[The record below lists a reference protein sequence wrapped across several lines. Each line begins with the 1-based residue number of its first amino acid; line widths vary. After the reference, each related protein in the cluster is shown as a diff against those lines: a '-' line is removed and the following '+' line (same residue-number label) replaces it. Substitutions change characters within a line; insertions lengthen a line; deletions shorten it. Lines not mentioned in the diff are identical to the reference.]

1 MDYENETIRPN
12 EENANQTA
20 ENRSDN
26 TYAAAAPNAAN
37 DAHYVG
43 GVSSQPYVDRVYEPI
58 HRTAQPADGGS
69 VPPEYTTYN
78 AAPTQPPKKPKKR
91 GRGTVPALVL
101 VLCMVMSVAL
111 GFGGGILANSYM
123 NRDMVETQTPQTT
136 QETQNAQNDNSS
148 SDQNKTQASLSE
160 SVARTDSNALSVSE
174 VAAKVADA
182 VVEISTESVT
192 TSNYMQQYVT
202 EGAGSG
208 VIVSSDGTILTCNHV
223 IEGANKITVRLRSGE
238 SYDATVVAADDA
250 SDVAVLKIEA
260 TGLTAAP
267 MGDSDALSVGEQT
280 IVIGNPLGALGG
292 SITTGILSAS
302 EREITINNEK
312 MTLLQTDAAI
322 NPGNSGGGMF
332 DSYGNLIGIVVAKS
346 SGTTIE
352 GLGFA
357 IPINTVKDVYEQL
370 MNNGYVTGRAV
381 LGVTMTEQQAV
392 SLGSSSSRAYVIV
405 TAVSENSPAEEAG
418 IQPGDIILSIDDQE
432 VTSAASLKSYIRSCS
447 VGDSV
452 QLVLLRGNN
461 TVTVTA
467 TLAESRPES

>member
-1 MDYENETIRPN
+1 
-12 EENANQTA
+12 
-20 ENRSDN
+20 
-26 TYAAAAPNAAN
+26 
-37 DAHYVG
+37 
-43 GVSSQPYVDRVYEPI
+43 
-58 HRTAQPADGGS
+58 
-69 VPPEYTTYN
+69 
-78 AAPTQPPKKPKKR
+78 
-91 GRGTVPALVL
+91 
-101 VLCMVMSVAL
+101 
-111 GFGGGILANSYM
+111 
-123 NRDMVETQTPQTT
+123 
-136 QETQNAQNDNSS
+136 
-148 SDQNKTQASLSE
+148 
-160 SVARTDSNALSVSE
+160 
-174 VAAKVADA
+174 
-182 VVEISTESVT
+182 
-192 TSNYMQQYVT
+192 
-202 EGAGSG
+202 
-208 VIVSSDGTILTCNHV
+208 
-223 IEGANKITVRLRSGE
+223 
-238 SYDATVVAADDA
+238 
-250 SDVAVLKIEA
+250 
-260 TGLTAAP
+260 

-280 IVIGNPLGALGG
+280 VVIGNPLGALGG

-332 DSYGNLIGIVVAKS
+332 DAYGNLIGIVVAKS

-357 IPINTVKDVYEQL
+357 IPINTVKDIYEQL
-370 MNNGYVTGRAV
+370 MDNGYVTGRAV

-392 SLGSSSSRAYVIV
+392 SLDSSSSRAYVIV
-405 TAVSENSPAEEAG
+405 TAVSENSPAAEAG

>member
-1 MDYENETIRPN
+1 
-12 EENANQTA
+12 
-20 ENRSDN
+20 
-26 TYAAAAPNAAN
+26 
-37 DAHYVG
+37 
-43 GVSSQPYVDRVYEPI
+43 
-58 HRTAQPADGGS
+58 
-69 VPPEYTTYN
+69 
-78 AAPTQPPKKPKKR
+78 
-91 GRGTVPALVL
+91 
-101 VLCMVMSVAL
+101 
-111 GFGGGILANSYM
+111 
-123 NRDMVETQTPQTT
+123 
-136 QETQNAQNDNSS
+136 
-148 SDQNKTQASLSE
+148 
-160 SVARTDSNALSVSE
+160 
-174 VAAKVADA
+174 
-182 VVEISTESVT
+182 
-192 TSNYMQQYVT
+192 
-202 EGAGSG
+202 
-208 VIVSSDGTILTCNHV
+208 
-223 IEGANKITVRLRSGE
+223 
-238 SYDATVVAADDA
+238 
-250 SDVAVLKIEA
+250 
-260 TGLTAAP
+260 

-370 MNNGYVTGRAV
+370 MDNGYVTGRAV

-392 SLGSSSSRAYVIV
+392 SLGSSNSRAYVIV

>member
-12 EENANQTA
+12 EHNTDQAA
-20 ENRSDN
+20 ENRSD
-26 TYAAAAPNAAN
+26 TAYESAAPGAAAAN

-58 HRTAQPADGGS
+58 RHTAQPAGGG

-78 AAPTQPPKKPKKR
+78 AAPAQPPKKPEKR

-111 GFGGGILANSYM
+111 GFGGGILANSYLKQ
-123 NRDMVETQTPQTT
+123 DTAAQTPQTT
-136 QETQNAQNDNSS
+136 QETQNAQNDDSS
-148 SDQNKTQASLSE
+148 SNHAQATLPE

-223 IEGANKITVRLRSGE
+223 IEGASKITVRLRSGE

-250 SDVAVLKIEA
+250 SDVAILKIEA

-280 IVIGNPLGALGG
+280 VVIGNPLGALGG

-332 DSYGNLIGIVVAKS
+332 DAYGNLIGIVVAKS

-370 MNNGYVTGRAV
+370 IDNGYVTGRAV

-405 TAVSENSPAEEAG
+405 TAVSENSPAAEAG

-432 VTSAASLKSYIRSCS
+432 VTSAASLKSYIRECS

>member
-1 MDYENETIRPN
+1 MDYENETIRTN
-12 EENANQTA
+12 EHNTDQAA
-20 ENRSDN
+20 ENRSD
-26 TYAAAAPNAAN
+26 TAYESAASGAAAAN

-58 HRTAQPADGGS
+58 RHTAQPAGGG

-78 AAPTQPPKKPKKR
+78 AAPAQPPKKPEKR

-111 GFGGGILANSYM
+111 GFGGGILANSYL
-123 NRDMVETQTPQTT
+123 NQDAVTQTT
-136 QETQNAQNDNSS
+136 QEAQNAQNDDSS
-148 SDQNKTQASLSE
+148 SNQAQATLPE

-250 SDVAVLKIEA
+250 SDVAILKIEA
-260 TGLTAAP
+260 TGLTPAP

-280 IVIGNPLGALGG
+280 VVIGNPLGALGG

-322 NPGNSGGGMF
+322 NPGNSSGGMF
-332 DSYGNLIGIVVAKS
+332 DAYGNLIGIVVAKS

-357 IPINTVKDVYEQL
+357 IPINTVKDIYEQL
-370 MNNGYVTGRAV
+370 MDNGYVTGRAV

-392 SLGSSSSRAYVIV
+392 SFGSSSSRAYVIV
-405 TAVSENSPAEEAG
+405 TAVSENSPAAEAG

>member
-12 EENANQTA
+12 EHNTDRAA
-20 ENRSDN
+20 ENRSD
-26 TYAAAAPNAAN
+26 TAYESAAPGAAAAN

-58 HRTAQPADGGS
+58 RHTAQPAGGG

-78 AAPTQPPKKPKKR
+78 AAPAQPPKKPEKR

-111 GFGGGILANSYM
+111 GFGGGILANSYL
-123 NRDMVETQTPQTT
+123 NQDAVT
-136 QETQNAQNDNSS
+136 QEAQNAQNDDSS
-148 SDQNKTQASLSE
+148 SNQSQATLPE

-223 IEGANKITVRLRSGE
+223 IKGANKITVRLRSGE

-250 SDVAVLKIEA
+250 SDVAILKIEA

-280 IVIGNPLGALGG
+280 VVIGNPLGALGG

-332 DSYGNLIGIVVAKS
+332 DAYGNLIGIVVAKS

-357 IPINTVKDVYEQL
+357 IPINTVKDIYEQL
-370 MNNGYVTGRAV
+370 MDNGYVTGRAV

-405 TAVSENSPAEEAG
+405 TAVSENSPAAEAG

-467 TLAESRPES
+467 TLAETRPES

>member
-1 MDYENETIRPN
+1 
-12 EENANQTA
+12 
-20 ENRSDN
+20 
-26 TYAAAAPNAAN
+26 
-37 DAHYVG
+37 
-43 GVSSQPYVDRVYEPI
+43 
-58 HRTAQPADGGS
+58 
-69 VPPEYTTYN
+69 
-78 AAPTQPPKKPKKR
+78 
-91 GRGTVPALVL
+91 
-101 VLCMVMSVAL
+101 MSVAL
-111 GFGGGILANSYM
+111 GFGGGILANSYLKQDTAAQM
-123 NRDMVETQTPQTT
+123 PQTT
-136 QETQNAQNDNSS
+136 QETQNAQNDDSS
-148 SDQNKTQASLSE
+148 SNQAQATLPE

-223 IEGANKITVRLRSGE
+223 IEGASKITVRLRSGE

-250 SDVAVLKIEA
+250 SDVAILKIEA

-280 IVIGNPLGALGG
+280 VVIGNPLGALGG

-332 DSYGNLIGIVVAKS
+332 DAYGNLIGIVVAKS

-370 MNNGYVTGRAV
+370 MDNGYVTGRAV

-405 TAVSENSPAEEAG
+405 TAVSENSPAAEAG

-432 VTSAASLKSYIRSCS
+432 VTSAASLKSYIRECS

>member
-12 EENANQTA
+12 EHNTDQAA
-20 ENRSDN
+20 ENRSD
-26 TYAAAAPNAAN
+26 TAYESAASGAAAAN
-37 DAHYVG
+37 DAHDVG

-58 HRTAQPADGGS
+58 RHTAQPAGGG

-78 AAPTQPPKKPKKR
+78 AAPAQPPKKPEKR

-111 GFGGGILANSYM
+111 GFGGGILANSYL
-123 NRDMVETQTPQTT
+123 NQDAVTQTM
-136 QETQNAQNDNSS
+136 QEAQNAQNDDSS
-148 SDQNKTQASLSE
+148 SNQAQATLPE

-250 SDVAVLKIEA
+250 SDVAILKIEA

-280 IVIGNPLGALGG
+280 VVIGNPLGALGG

-302 EREITINNEK
+302 DREITINNEK

-332 DSYGNLIGIVVAKS
+332 DAYGNLIGIVVAKS

-357 IPINTVKDVYEQL
+357 IPINTVKDIYEQL
-370 MNNGYVTGRAV
+370 MDNGYVTGRAV

-392 SLGSSSSRAYVIV
+392 SFGSSSSRAYVIV
-405 TAVSENSPAEEAG
+405 TAVSENSPAAEAG

>member
-12 EENANQTA
+12 EHNTDRAA
-20 ENRSDN
+20 ENRSD
-26 TYAAAAPNAAN
+26 TAYESAAPGAAAAN

-43 GVSSQPYVDRVYEPI
+43 GVSSQPYVDRIYEPI
-58 HRTAQPADGGS
+58 RHAAQPAGGG

-78 AAPTQPPKKPKKR
+78 AAPAQSPKKPEKR

-111 GFGGGILANSYM
+111 GFGGGILANSYL
-123 NRDMVETQTPQTT
+123 NQDAVTQTT
-136 QETQNAQNDNSS
+136 QEAQNAQNDDSS
-148 SDQNKTQASLSE
+148 SNQSQATLPE

-223 IEGANKITVRLRSGE
+223 IKGANKITVRLRSGE

-250 SDVAVLKIEA
+250 SDVAILKIEA

-280 IVIGNPLGALGG
+280 VVIGNPLGALGG

-332 DSYGNLIGIVVAKS
+332 DAYGNLIGIVVAKS

-357 IPINTVKDVYEQL
+357 IPINTVKDIYEQL
-370 MNNGYVTGRAV
+370 MDNGYVTGRAV

-392 SLGSSSSRAYVIV
+392 SLDSSSSRAYVIV
-405 TAVSENSPAEEAG
+405 TAVSENSPAAEAG